1 MATCGAQRSKEKMK
15 GGWRSAAKQRE
26 NDRWKNKLDEAGES
40 GATNKSVIFQCKKI
54 EKKGGSFFGAKRLT
68 KKLGHFLVQK
78 D

>member
-26 NDRWKNKLDEAGES
+26 NDRWKNKLDEARES
-40 GATNKSVIFQCKKI
+40 GATN
-54 EKKGGSFFGAKRLT
+54 
-68 KKLGHFLVQK
+68 KLGHFLVQK

>member
-40 GATNKSVIFQCKKI
+40 GATKKSVIFQCKKI
-54 EKKGGSFFGAKRLT
+54 EEKVGSFFSAKRLK